1 MLALPEQLDS
11 QWLALLQRE
20 ANKPYM
26 LQLQGFIEQRLAAGA
41 TVYPPREQWFDA
53 LLHTPF
59 EKVRVVLLGQDPYHG
74 PGQAHGLSFSV
85 PNEVPIPPSLRNIFR
100 ELVDDVGVPLPAT
113 GNLTP
118 WAKQGV
124 LLLNA
129 VLTVEAKQ
137 AGSHAK
143 QGWERLTDELI
154 AALNE
159 QREGLVFLL
168 WGAYAQRKAAM
179 IDASKHKI
187 ICAPHPSPLSAY
199 RGFFGSKP
207 FSQINAYFTGQQK
220 APIDWAL
227 NDHPQTTLF

>member
-1 MLALPEQLDS
+1 MML
-11 QWLALLQRE
+11 
-20 ANKPYM
+20 
-26 LQLQGFIEQRLAAGA
+26 
-41 TVYPPREQWFDA
+41 
-53 LLHTPF
+53 
-59 EKVRVVLLGQDPYHG
+59 
-74 PGQAHGLSFSV
+74 
-85 PNEVPIPPSLRNIFR
+85 
-100 ELVDDVGVPLPAT
+100 DD
-113 GNLTP
+113 
-118 WAKQGV
+118 
-124 LLLNA
+124 

-137 AGSHAK
+137 AGSNAR
-143 QGWERLTDELI
+143 QGSGRIAVELI
-154 AALNE
+154 AAINE

-187 ICAPHPSPLSAY
+187 IFAPHPSPLSAY

>member
-26 LQLQGFIEQRLAAGA
+26 LQLQSFIEQRLAAGA

-199 RGFFGSKP
+199 RGFFWL
-207 FSQINAYFTGQQK
+207 K
-220 APIDWAL
+220 AILA
-227 NDHPQTTLF
+227 NQCLFYRPTKSAHRLGAQ